1 MKKFQYR
8 PEITGLRFFA
18 ILPVIFF
25 HSENINFFHY
35 GYLGVDVFFLIS
47 GYLITSKIVDQLDNE
62 SFKLKNF
69 YIDRIRRLYPALIS
83 MVLLTY
89 PLFIN
94 TYYPDDL
101 QFLEK
106 SIPYI
111 IFYLPNIFFAGNVS
125 YFDIDSKLNPYLHT
139 WSLGVEEQFYILFP
153 LILLVIYRLKRK
165 YFALFL
171 AFGISIIFVLTI
183 SSFTLDQKFYLLP
196 FRMWEFLLGAII
208 ALYLYGKEINCKGSL
223 ISSTGLLI
231 VLLCCN
237 GFIYE
242 YFKEIYFLY
251 TFICLL
257 GVSLVIL
264 FTEKNSTIYKILSFK
279 PIYIIGLISYSL
291 YLWHQ
296 PIYVY
301 LKYQNINIFSN
312 LILNEFAIIFA
323 LLFVSYLSW
332 KFVETPIRSKKIFS
346 NKTFIFL
353 SILLNFTL
361 LFLSI
366 NNTATAYSL
375 EKYKSLDMPSVVT
388 SENFIDKKDISN
400 TTTTTVKQDTTTTTV
415 KQDTT
420 TTTVKQDTI
429 VHDNTVFQTLV
440 NKHINGEKAY
450 ISSENILSSK
460 GPRDEDYVNKC
471 LIIDE
476 LSTIDISF
484 CTKDYDVEKFNVL
497 FLGDSLSHN
506 LVWDFKSLTDNEET
520 SVSLLAVTGCV
531 PFIDS
536 YDYKFSGRKEKC
548 EDSYKLINK
557 NIKEYKYDLIFFT
570 YHYIYLQ
577 NPEKYEH
584 INKNSYDIF
593 VEKLLELKQLQE
605 NLVVIGQ
612 FPEYKKT
619 GRNVLLGEK
628 EENDN
633 LDLLSENYLD
643 KDIFLINK
651 KLDTF
656 VSKNNINFINLLD
669 ILCFE
674 ESCLRV
680 INIEDEYFLLTHD
693 TVHFS
698 QKGSKLVTSQLL
710 MKFYNN

>member
-1 MKKFQYR
+1 MKKFNYR

-18 ILPVIFF
+18 IVPVIFF
-25 HSENINFFHY
+25 HSENIDFFHY

-47 GYLITSKIVDQLDNE
+47 GYLITSKIIDQLNNR
-62 SFKLKNF
+62 SFKIKNF
-69 YIDRIRRLYPALIS
+69 YVDRIRRLYPALIF
-83 MVLLTY
+83 MILFTY
-89 PLFIN
+89 PVYVN
-94 TYYPDDL
+94 SYYPDDL
-101 QFLEK
+101 EFLEK
-106 SIPYI
+106 SLPYI

-153 LILLVIYRLKRK
+153 LILLIIYQLKRK

-171 AFGISIIFVLTI
+171 AFTVSIMFVFTM
-183 SSFTLDQKFYLLP
+183 SSFTFDQKFYLLP

-208 ALYLYGKEINCKGSL
+208 AFYLYGKEINSKGSH
-223 ISSTGLLI
+223 ISFIGLLI
-231 VLLCCN
+231 TLLCCN

-242 YFKEIYFLY
+242 FFKEISFLY

-264 FTEKNSTIYKILSFK
+264 FTGKNSTIYKLLSFK

-301 LKYQNINIFSN
+301 LKYKNINIFSN
-312 LILNEFAIIFA
+312 LILNEVVIILF
-323 LLFVSYLSW
+323 LLLVSYLSW
-332 KFVETPIRSKKIFS
+332 KFVETPIRLKKIFT
-346 NKTFIFL
+346 NKTFISL
-353 SILLNFTL
+353 SILVNFTI

-366 NNTATAYSL
+366 NNIATAYSL
-375 EKYKSLDMPSVVT
+375 EKYESLDKST
-388 SENFIDKKDISN
+388 EATAENIIDKKEILN
-400 TTTTTVKQDTTTTTV
+400 TTTTTVVQDTTTTTV
-415 KQDTT
+415 
-420 TTTVKQDTI
+420 VQDTI
-429 VHDNTVFQTLV
+429 TFENTIFQTLL
-440 NKHINGEKAY
+440 NKHANGEKVY
-450 ISSENILSSK
+450 ISSNKILSSK
-460 GPRDEDYVNKC
+460 GPRDEDYVGKC

-476 LSTIDISF
+476 LSTIDINF
-484 CTKDYDVEKFNVL
+484 CTKDYDSQKFNVL

-506 LVWDFKSLTDNEET
+506 LVWDFKSLIDDADT

-548 EDSYKLINK
+548 EDSYKLINN
-557 NIKEYKYDLIFFT
+557 NIKDYKYDLIFFT
-570 YHYIYLQ
+570 YDYIYLQ
-577 NPEKYEH
+577 NPEKYDH
-584 INKNSYDIF
+584 ISENSYDRF
-593 VEKLLELKQLQE
+593 VEKLLELNQLQE

-651 KLDTF
+651 KLDIS
-656 VSKNNINFINLLD
+656 VSENKIEFINLLE
-669 ILCFE
+669 ILCLE
-674 ESCLRV
+674 ESCLRL
-680 INIEDEYFLLTHD
+680 INIEDAYYLLTHD

-698 QKGSKLVTSQLL
+698 QKGSRLITSELL
-710 MKFYNN
+710 MKFYKNYYEN